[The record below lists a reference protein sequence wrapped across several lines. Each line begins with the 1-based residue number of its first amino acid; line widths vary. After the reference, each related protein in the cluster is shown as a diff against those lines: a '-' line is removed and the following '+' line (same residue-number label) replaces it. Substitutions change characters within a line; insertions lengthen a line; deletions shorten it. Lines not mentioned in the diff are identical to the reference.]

1 MSNIVDT
8 QRATRRE
15 WIGLAAIALPCVLY
29 SMDLTV
35 LFLAVP
41 HLSADLRP
49 SSAQLLW
56 ITDIYGFLLAG
67 CLITMGTLGDR
78 IGRRRLLLGGAAAFG
93 LASVLAAFATSAEL
107 LIAARALLGVAAATL
122 APSTLALLR
131 TMFPDPKQR
140 TLAIAVWVTSFSAGA
155 AIGPLAGGV
164 LLERFWW
171 GSVFLL
177 AVPVMALLL
186 VVGPV
191 LLPESRDPNAGR
203 LDLASAGLSLAAVLA
218 VIWGL
223 KQLAQE
229 GPGWA
234 PALSI
239 LAGLALGVV
248 FVRRQRALADPLL
261 DLSLFRSPAFSAALT
276 ANTLDFFVSF
286 AALLFIAQ
294 YLQLVVG
301 LSPLQA
307 GLWMLPSSL
316 GFIAGSL
323 LTPLLVRRA
332 RPAFVMAAGMVL
344 AAVGFGLLTQVDGST
359 GLAVLVTGSVV
370 FSLGSAPMTTLATDL
385 MVGTAPPERAGAASG
400 ISETS
405 SEFGGALGIAILG
418 VIGTAVYR
426 SQLPDAVP
434 AAVPSTA
441 AAASR
446 DSLGGAVV
454 TASQLPDQLGAAL
467 LAAARQAFTQG
478 LQLSFA
484 ISAALAVGIAILVA
498 ALLRHI
504 GAGSEPQEQPD
515 PSPGGP
521 CAGKVGVVK
530 LSRAALPGR
539 EQGQDDPGVTE
550 LATGQDRDTPPHP
563 NGPDPP

>member
-1 MSNIVDT
+1 LNAVT
-8 QRATRRE
+8 TPRAGRRE
-15 WIGLAAIALPCVLY
+15 WIGLAVIALPCLLY

-41 HLSADLRP
+41 NLSADLQP
-49 SSAQLLW
+49 SGAQLLW

-67 CLITMGTLGDR
+67 SLITMGTLGDR
-78 IGRRRLLLGGAAAFG
+78 IGRRRLLLIGAAAFG
-93 LASVLAAFATSAEL
+93 AASILAAFSTSAEL
-107 LIAARALLGVAAATL
+107 LIAARALLGVAGATL
-122 APSTLALLR
+122 APSTLSLLR
-131 TMFPDPKQR
+131 SMFQDPRQR
-140 TLAIAVWVTSFSAGA
+140 TLAIAVWITSFSAGA

-203 LDLASAGLSLAAVLA
+203 LDLGSAGMSLAAVLL

-223 KQLAQE
+223 KQLAQD
-229 GPGWA
+229 GLGLP

-239 LAGLALGVV
+239 LAGLGVGV
-248 FVRRQRALADPLL
+248 AFVRRQQTLADPLL
-261 DLSLFRSPAFSAALT
+261 DLRLFRSPAFSAALAT
-276 ANTLDFFVSF
+276 NILDFFVAF

-294 YLQLVVG
+294 YLQLVLG

-316 GFIAGSL
+316 GFIVGSL

-344 AAVGFGLLTQVDGST
+344 AAVGFGLLTQLDGT
-359 GLAVLVTGSVV
+359 GLAVLVIGSVV

-405 SEFGGALGIAILG
+405 SELGGALGIAILG
-418 VIGTAVYR
+418 SIGTAVYR
-426 SQLPDAVP
+426 GQMTDAVP
-434 AAVPSTA
+434 AAVPGA
-441 AAASR
+441 AAAAAR
-446 DSLGGAVV
+446 DTLGGAVE
-454 TASQLPDQLGAAL
+454 AAGQLPDQLGTAL
-467 LAAARQAFTQG
+467 LDAAREAFTQG
-478 LQLSFA
+478 VQLSFA
-484 ISAALAVGIAILVA
+484 ISAAVAIGIAILVA
-498 ALLRHI
+498 ALLRHV
-504 GAGSEPQEQPD
+504 GAGSEPEEQPA
-515 PSPGGP
+515 PSQDGSC

-530 LSRAALPGR
+530 ISEAGRAKAQEGS
-539 EQGQDDPGVTE
+539 
-550 LATGQDRDTPPHP
+550 
-563 NGPDPP
+563 

>member
-1 MSNIVDT
+1 MNAVT
-8 QRATRRE
+8 TPRAGRRE
-15 WIGLAAIALPCVLY
+15 WIGLAVIALPCLLY

-41 HLSADLRP
+41 HLSADLQP
-49 SSAQLLW
+49 SGAQLLW

-67 CLITMGTLGDR
+67 SLITMGTLGDR
-78 IGRRRLLLGGAAAFG
+78 IGRRRLLLIGAAAFG
-93 LASVLAAFATSAEL
+93 AASILAAFSTSAEL
-107 LIAARALLGVAAATL
+107 LIAARALLGVAGATL
-122 APSTLALLR
+122 APSTLSLLR
-131 TMFPDPKQR
+131 SMFQDPRQR
-140 TLAIAVWVTSFSAGA
+140 TLAIAVWITSFSAGA

-203 LDLASAGLSLAAVLA
+203 LDLGSAGMSLAAVLL

-223 KQLAQE
+223 KQLAQD
-229 GPGWA
+229 GLGLP

-239 LAGLALGVV
+239 LAGLGVGV
-248 FVRRQRALADPLL
+248 AFVRRQQTLADPLL
-261 DLSLFRSPAFSAALT
+261 DLRLFRSPAFSAALAT
-276 ANTLDFFVSF
+276 NILDFFVAF

-294 YLQLVVG
+294 YLQLVLG

-316 GFIAGSL
+316 GFIVGSL

-344 AAVGFGLLTQVDGST
+344 AAVGFGLLTQLDGT
-359 GLAVLVTGSVV
+359 GLAVLVIGSVV

-405 SEFGGALGIAILG
+405 SELGGALGIAILG
-418 VIGTAVYR
+418 SIGTAVYR
-426 SQLPDAVP
+426 GQMTDAVP
-434 AAVPSTA
+434 AAVPGEA
-441 AAASR
+441 AAAAR
-446 DSLGGAVV
+446 DTLGGAVE
-454 TASQLPDQLGAAL
+454 AAGQLPDQLGTAL
-467 LAAARQAFTQG
+467 LDAAREAFTQG
-478 LQLSFA
+478 VQLSFA
-484 ISAALAVGIAILVA
+484 ISAAVAIGIAILVA
-498 ALLRHI
+498 ALLRHV
-504 GAGSEPQEQPD
+504 GAGSEPEEQPA
-515 PSPGGP
+515 PSQDGSC

-530 LSRAALPGR
+530 ISEAARAKAQEGS
-539 EQGQDDPGVTE
+539 
-550 LATGQDRDTPPHP
+550 
-563 NGPDPP
+563 